1 MDLNAK
7 IFPVAAFSPFARNAD
22 ASCFLYASCERE
34 EKRGVG
40 GSAVR
45 ASDATT
51 RRRSPARRVRGEG
64 ERRSRSIATHL
75 GGRRHLAG
83 EIQVRGRGVLLHEGI
98 VGDVQIQ
105 RAAAGDEAVD
115 LRRGREGGESRDET
129 PRRGSSGASNRR
141 ISRTGVRRRAGDIG
155 RATRSHDI
163 RGRVRVRHEQTWVD
177 TRSRN
182 REGGRRTARMAFPGV
197 TARFS
202 SPRLNMLPSILL
214 GAVGVSN
221 ESFESRSGGRGSR
234 ERCMHV
240 CKAYKDRG
248 YASVGRCARDL
259 GFAGSRGFG
268 ETETCPIAF
277 RISGS
282 PKNRHKSRMGNWSE
296 EIVHEKNG
304 RQERKLQ
311 CAPRQCAR
319 TTRTRAR
326 QSTPRLVPCTRRRR
340 ALSRRTHRS
349 HRGARPA

>member
-1 MDLNAK
+1 MSKSTSSISRD
-7 IFPVAAFSPFARNAD
+7 
-22 ASCFLYASCERE
+22 
-34 EKRGVG
+34 
-40 GSAVR
+40 
-45 ASDATT
+45 
-51 RRRSPARRVRGEG
+51 RGEG
-64 ERRSRSIATHL
+64 ELRSRSIATHL
-75 GGRRHLAG
+75 GGRGHLAG
-83 EIQVRGRGVLLHEGI
+83 EVQVRGGGVLLDE
-98 VGDVQIQ
+98 VVVRDVQIQ

-214 GAVGVSN
+214 AAVDVSN
-221 ESFESRSGGRGSR
+221 GSFESRSGERGLR

-240 CKAYKDRG
+240 CKAYEDRG
-248 YASVGRCARDL
+248 YASGEKCARVL
-259 GFAGSRGFG
+259 GIAGSRGFG
-268 ETETCPIAF
+268 EAKTCPRAF

-282 PKNRHKSRMGNWSE
+282 PRITHKSRMGNWS
-296 EIVHEKNG
+296 G
-304 RQERKLQ
+304 
-311 CAPRQCAR
+311 
-319 TTRTRAR
+319 
-326 QSTPRLVPCTRRRR
+326 
-340 ALSRRTHRS
+340 
-349 HRGARPA
+349 